1 MVTDK
6 TSKTVP
12 TFTIENNVLKGVSTP
27 RVYRYTSVGQLL
39 FDCLMENSACVGQ
52 VDVVTE
58 VEETFGD
65 IAERA
70 IKCALWMQKQG
81 VTSGDIIAVSSHNHL
96 DSFTPCLAALF
107 IGASFNP
114 WDCEMNTQLARHL
127 MTLSQPKVIFA
138 NEKSVGVAIEA
149 SKIEVFHTKF
159 VCFGDYPGA
168 VPFSEVMSG
177 HSESAVAHF
186 RCTEIG
192 DPEQTAT
199 LLYSSGTTG
208 LPKCVQ
214 LTHRGLLYALES
226 FGAIDMKANLP
237 LWFSS
242 LYWISGTLLSMKS
255 IRAGTKRL
263 VTPNYT
269 AKIACEIIEKYKVS
283 WMMLST
289 SMANR
294 FARYNGLH
302 NYDLSSVVFI
312 LVGGA
317 AMKGDSQ
324 DLLRKQLPKTLIIQ
338 AYGMTELGGVVT
350 VQLPDST
357 SGSCGVVSADCEIKI
372 IEPKVGRAL
381 GPNQSGELWAKS
393 PAIST
398 GYYKN
403 PEATKDVIDED
414 GWVHSGD
421 LAYYNE
427 KGEIFIVDR
436 LKEIIKYRGQ
446 QITPS
451 LIEDLLQTH
460 PAVLEVSVVSIPH
473 LTDDEH
479 PVAFVSKVHNREVTE
494 QELVNMVA
502 SNLMDHY
509 KLRGGVKFLPS
520 LPHTPSGK
528 ISRKELKAI
537 AKTLA
542 VS

>member
-1 MVTDK
+1 MVADK
-6 TSKTVP
+6 TTKTVP
-12 TFTIENNVLKGVSTP
+12 TFTIENNVLKGVPVPCISG
-27 RVYRYTSVGQLL
+27 YTSVGQFL
-39 FDCLMENSACVGQ
+39 FDALRENSASIGQ

-58 VEETFGD
+58 VEETF
-65 IAERA
+65 AEVADRA
-70 IKCALWMQKQG
+70 IKCALWMKKQG
-81 VTSGDIIAVSSHNHL
+81 VTAGDIIAVSSHNHL

-138 NEKSVGVAIEA
+138 NEKSVGVALEA
-149 SKIEVFHTKF
+149 SKIEVFHTMF
-159 VCFGDYPGA
+159 VCFGDYPGTT
-168 VPFSEVMSG
+168 PFSEVMSG
-177 HSESAVAHF
+177 HKESAVANF
-186 RCTEIG
+186 RCTEIT

-214 LTHRGLLYALES
+214 LTHRGWLHSLGPL
-226 FGAIDMKANLP
+226 GAMDMKGNVP

-242 LYWISGTLLSMKS
+242 QYWISGTLLSMRN
-255 IRAGTKRL
+255 IRSGTKRL

-269 AKIACEIIEKYKVS
+269 AKIACELIEKYKVS

-302 NYDLSSVVFI
+302 NYDLSSVAFI

-317 AMKGDSQ
+317 AMKRESQ
-324 DLLRKQLPKTLIIQ
+324 DMLKKQLPDTLIVQ

-350 VQLPDST
+350 LQLPDST
-357 SGSCGVVSADCEIKI
+357 SGSCGVVSANCEIKI

-381 GPNQSGELWAKS
+381 GPNQNGELCAKS
-393 PAIST
+393 SAMSK

-403 PEATKDVIDED
+403 PEATKDLFDED

-451 LIEDLLQTH
+451 VIEDLLQTH
-460 PAVLEVSVVSIPH
+460 PAVLEVAVVSIPH
-473 LTDDEH
+473 PTDDEH

-494 QELVNMVA
+494 QELVNIVA

-509 KLRGGVKFLPS
+509 KLRGGVKFLPT
-520 LPHTPSGK
+520 LPHTHSGK

-537 AKTLA
+537 AKTFA

>member
-1 MVTDK
+1 
-6 TSKTVP
+6 
-12 TFTIENNVLKGVSTP
+12 
-27 RVYRYTSVGQLL
+27 
-39 FDCLMENSACVGQ
+39 
-52 VDVVTE
+52 
-58 VEETFGD
+58 
-65 IAERA
+65 
-70 IKCALWMQKQG
+70 
-81 VTSGDIIAVSSHNHL
+81 
-96 DSFTPCLAALF
+96 
-107 IGASFNP
+107 
-114 WDCEMNTQLARHL
+114 

-149 SKIEVFHTKF
+149 SKIEVFHPIF
-159 VCFGDYPGA
+159 VCFGDYPGTT
-168 VPFSEVMSG
+168 PFSEVISG
-177 HSESAVAHF
+177 HRESAVANF
-186 RCTEIG
+186 RCTEIS

-214 LTHRGLLYALES
+214 LTHRGLLHALGAL
-226 FGAIDMKANLP
+226 GAIDMKDNVP

-242 LYWISGTLLSMKS
+242 LYWISGTLLSMRS
-255 IRAGTKRL
+255 IRSGTKRL

-302 NYDLSSVVFI
+302 NYDLSSVEFI

-317 AMKGDSQ
+317 AMKRESQ
-324 DLLRKQLPKTLIIQ
+324 DMLKKQLPNTLIVQ

-350 VQLPDST
+350 VQLPGST
-357 SGSCGVVSADCEIKI
+357 SGSCGVVSANCEIKI

-381 GPNQSGELWAKS
+381 GPNQNGELCAKS
-393 PAIST
+393 SAISK

-403 PEATKDVIDED
+403 PEATKALIDED

-451 LIEDLLQTH
+451 VIEDLLQTH
-460 PAVLEVSVVSIPH
+460 PAVLEVAVVSIPH
-473 LTDDEH
+473 PTDDEH

-494 QELVNMVA
+494 QELVDMVA

-509 KLRGGVKFLPS
+509 KLRGGVKFLLS
-520 LPHTPSGK
+520 LPHTNSGK

-537 AKTLA
+537 AKTFA

>member
-27 RVYRYTSVGQLL
+27 RLCRYTSVGQSL
-39 FDCLMENSACVGQ
+39 FDSLMKNSALVGQ

-81 VTSGDIIAVSSHNHL
+81 VRAGDIIAVSSHNHL

-114 WDCEMNTQLARHL
+114 WDCEMNTQLARHF

-149 SKIEVFHTKF
+149 SKIELFHPMF

-168 VPFSEVMSG
+168 TPFSEVMSG

-186 RCTEIG
+186 RCTEIA

-214 LTHRGLLYALES
+214 LTHRGLIHTLETL
-226 FGAIDMKANLP
+226 GAIDMKVNLP

-255 IRAGTKRL
+255 VRAGSKKL
-263 VTPNYT
+263 VTPNFT

-283 WMMLST
+283 WIMLST

-294 FARYNGLH
+294 FARYNDLH
-302 NYDLSSVVFI
+302 NYDLSSVAFI

-317 AMKGDSQ
+317 TMKGDSQ
-324 DLLRKQLPKTLIIQ
+324 DLLKKQLPNTLAIQ
-338 AYGMTELGGVVT
+338 AYGMTELGGLVT
-350 VQLPDST
+350 VQLADST
-357 SGSCGVVSADCEIKI
+357 SGSCGVVSADCEVKI
-372 IEPKVGRAL
+372 IEPKVGTAL
-381 GPNQSGELWAKS
+381 GPNQNGELCAKS
-393 PAIST
+393 PAISK

-427 KGEIFIVDR
+427 KGEVFIVDR

-446 QITPS
+446 QLTPS
-451 LIEDLLQTH
+451 VIEDLLQTH
-460 PAVLEVSVVSIPH
+460 PAVLEVAVVSIPH
-473 LTDDEH
+473 PTDDEH

-494 QELVNMVA
+494 QELVDMVA

-520 LPHTPSGK
+520 LPHTNSGK
-528 ISRKELKAI
+528 ISRKELKAM